1 MVQKFL
7 NSFLYVI
14 GFFVAGAMSIK
25 SLREP
30 DLWWQIRTGEWIL
43 VNHQVPKVDVFS
55 FTHQG
60 VNWINIKWGFEV
72 LAAWIS
78 NHFGAESVFVI
89 QLLVSVLILFFT
101 FKIMQLSQ
109 IKGAV
114 PFCITALGLL
124 IAIEYRIIGR
134 PEMFSHL
141 FVVVYLFLILLYF
154 HNQPKWIFLTIPLQI
169 VWCNVHEAY
178 AIGIVMLLI
187 FAAVESFLYF
197 KNNSKI
203 PLQMSMVVLAAIGAL
218 AINPRT
224 YLLLIRPFNIFN
236 QVQQNKYTT
245 ELDSIFTAEYWHKEA
260 YFFVITALLF
270 CGYLIS
276 LIKRKQ
282 LLSNKVVFPLS
293 YLSICVAFMFL
304 ALTAYRNIVFFQLA
318 VIPIIAHLAFS
329 YFPNI
334 GRHKIVVA
342 AFAVIL
348 YGLIVSNKYYEMM
361 SSRDRFGLEV
371 LSTNNPTGVAKFM
384 EQRQLQS
391 KKGFSDYLTSS
402 YLLWKLQPN
411 FKTFID
417 LRDLDI
423 FSADFFDQYLE
434 IINRPEK
441 FHELDQKE
449 NFDYVVL
456 YTRSNEALH
465 QYLFNDSVYA
475 CTYADPVAAL
485 YEKTDNIPSG
495 DFFQS
500 GKAIPTSNFATALN
514 HIANPL
520 YESFDYEQLNTDYEA
535 AAYYTLVGKISLAE
549 KRINQ
554 YLYAFP
560 ENENALQLKNQII
573 NLKTKI
579 KR

>member
-1 MVQKFL
+1 M
-7 NSFLYVI
+7 
-14 GFFVAGAMSIK
+14 
-25 SLREP
+25 
-30 DLWWQIRTGEWIL
+30 
-43 VNHQVPKVDVFS
+43 
-55 FTHQG
+55 
-60 VNWINIKWGFEV
+60 
-72 LAAWIS
+72 
-78 NHFGAESVFVI
+78 
-89 QLLVSVLILFFT
+89 
-101 FKIMQLSQ
+101 
-109 IKGAV
+109 
-114 PFCITALGLL
+114 
-124 IAIEYRIIGR
+124 
-134 PEMFSHL
+134 
-141 FVVVYLFLILLYF
+141 
-154 HNQPKWIFLTIPLQI
+154 
-169 VWCNVHEAY
+169 
-178 AIGIVMLLI
+178 
-187 FAAVESFLYF
+187 
-197 KNNSKI
+197 
-203 PLQMSMVVLAAIGAL
+203 
-218 AINPRT
+218 
-224 YLLLIRPFNIFN
+224 
-236 QVQQNKYTT
+236 
-245 ELDSIFTAEYWHKEA
+245 
-260 YFFVITALLF
+260 
-270 CGYLIS
+270 
-276 LIKRKQ
+276 
-282 LLSNKVVFPLS
+282 
-293 YLSICVAFMFL
+293 
-304 ALTAYRNIVFFQLA
+304 
-318 VIPIIAHLAFS
+318 
-329 YFPNI
+329 
-334 GRHKIVVA
+334 
-342 AFAVIL
+342 
-348 YGLIVSNKYYEMM
+348 
-361 SSRDRFGLEV
+361 
-371 LSTNNPTGVAKFM
+371 
-384 EQRQLQS
+384 
-391 KKGFSDYLTSS
+391 
-402 YLLWKLQPN
+402 LWKLQPN

>member
-7 NSFLYVI
+7 NSFLYII
-14 GFFVAGAMSIK
+14 GFFAAGAMSIK

-78 NHFGAESVFVI
+78 NHLGAESVFVI
-89 QLLVSVLILFFT
+89 QLLVSILILFFT

-187 FAAVESFLYF
+187 FAAVEWFLYF
-197 KNNSKI
+197 KNNSKK
-203 PLQMSMVVLAAIGAL
+203 PLQISMVVLAAIGAL

-282 LLSNKVVFPLS
+282 LFSNKVVFPLS

-318 VIPIIAHLAFS
+318 VIPLIAHLAFS

-334 GRHKIVVA
+334 GRHKIIVA
-342 AFAVIL
+342 ASALFF